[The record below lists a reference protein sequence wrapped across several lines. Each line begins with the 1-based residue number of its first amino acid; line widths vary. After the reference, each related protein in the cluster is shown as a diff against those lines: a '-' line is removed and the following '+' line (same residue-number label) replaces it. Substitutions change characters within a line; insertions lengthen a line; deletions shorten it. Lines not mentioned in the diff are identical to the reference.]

1 MSDKEWTVLRK
12 FDSEGEARV
21 VESFLRAKG
30 FEVQL
35 LGAHSHQA
43 VSAVRGFQAGAGMRL
58 IVRETDATAATQ
70 AMKEAEA
77 AGSPEFNTG
86 TPPPLTGQRD
96 YIIVTLILV
105 LALIV
110 ALSYWLK

>member
-1 MSDKEWTVLRK
+1 MSDAEWTVLRK

-58 IVRETDATAATQ
+58 VVRETDATAAEQ
-70 AMKEAEA
+70 AMKDAEQ
-77 AGSPEFNTG
+77 AGSPEFNAG
-86 TPPPLTGQRD
+86 KPPPIYGQRD
-96 YIIVTLILV
+96 YAIIALLV
-105 LALIV
+105 ALALIV
-110 ALSYWLK
+110 ALAYWLK